1 MNRTNFPRFVLIASL
16 IGFYSIM
23 FAQKNKEAVIL
34 INTSPVLA
42 EISADANIVKV
53 ISEQP
58 DYMKGFVLSGYV
70 VPEEIKSILEIPQ
83 FQPYKVVSTDKLTVY
98 FSDGFATLSN
108 SAIEVLDLIVLEL
121 NNNPERKVM
130 VTVYEDNLNSVLTK
144 NRVNAIK
151 SFLRVENISLDRVVT
166 NTVMGLA
173 PSNQLDINY
182 LD

>member
-1 MNRTNFPRFVLIASL
+1 MNRTNFPRFVLLACL
-16 IGFYSIM
+16 IGLNSVV
-23 FAQKNKEAVIL
+23 FAQQNKEAVIL
-34 INTSPVLA
+34 VNASPVLA
-42 EISADANIVKV
+42 EITADANIVKV

-58 DYMKGFVLSGYV
+58 DYMKGFVLSGYI
-70 VPEEIKSILEIPQ
+70 VPEEINSTLKIPQ

-108 SAIEVLDLIVLEL
+108 SAIDVLDLIVLEL
-121 NNNPERKVM
+121 KNNPERKVM

-151 SFLRVENISLDRVVT
+151 SYLRVENISLDRVVI
-166 NTVMGLA
+166 NPVLGLA

>member
-1 MNRTNFPRFVLIASL
+1 MNGTNFPRFVLLVGL

-23 FAQKNKEAVIL
+23 FAQQNKEAVIL

-42 EISADANIVKV
+42 EITADANVVKV

-58 DYMKGFVLSGYV
+58 DHMKGFVLSGYV
-70 VPEEIKSILEIPQ
+70 VREEKKSILELPQ
-83 FQPYKVVSTDKLTVY
+83 FQPYRVVSTDKLTVY

-108 SAIEVLDLIVLEL
+108 SAIEVLDSIVLEL
-121 NNNPERKVM
+121 KNNPDRKVM
-130 VTVYEDNLNSVLTK
+130 VTVYEDNLNSNLIK

-151 SFLRVENISLDRVVT
+151 SYLRVENISLDRVVI